1 MWLKFLPCFSTVENC
16 TPNFANTWLE
26 KSMVSLILWW
36 NTFQEQGSSNY
47 YSLQNITLMRSK
59 ILLQRGL
66 ENFCPSVYYL
76 ITIFTLPVS
85 KVHSCFIIQNFN
97 FFEIWS
103 YNKTNSLT
111 FLWYFHCSKK
121 WQSDFFIIM
130 NSTMYKITGAL

>member
-1 MWLKFLPCFSTVENC
+1 MFLHSGELY
-16 TPNFANTWLE
+16 AKLYE
-26 KSMVSLILWW
+26 DMIGKKYGVSDPLV

-47 YSLQNITLMRSK
+47 HSLQNITLMRSK

-97 FFEIWS
+97 FFEV
-103 YNKTNSLT
+103 
-111 FLWYFHCSKK
+111 
-121 WQSDFFIIM
+121 
-130 NSTMYKITGAL
+130 